1 MLFMLQSSLTKV
13 RRHASRGIVALSA
26 CLCLGGCS
34 TFVQI
39 PGSPLARAAYSGDLP
54 EVRRLISAGA
64 NPNDYDAS
72 SQTPL
77 HWAARG
83 GHQLGPHHCGGE
95 DAARTAVIEEL
106 LNLGAD
112 INALDRRAP
121 LPGASSGWT
130 PLHVALHHEQFAI
143 AALLLQRGA
152 DARIRSHQGISALMM
167 AEAEGA
173 PTDLLVSIVA
183 KGR

>member
-1 MLFMLQSSLTKV
+1 LHFTKQSSLIEA
-13 RRHASRGIVALSA
+13 RRPVAAIVAVAA
-26 CLCLGGCS
+26 CICATGCS
-34 TFVQI
+34 AFVQI
-39 PGSPLARAAYSGDLP
+39 PGSALARAAHAGDVT

-64 NPNDYDAS
+64 KPNDYDAS

-83 GHQLGPHHCGGE
+83 GHQPGPHQCGGE
-95 DAARTAVIEEL
+95 DPARTEVVKTL
-106 LNLGAD
+106 LDLGAD

-121 LPGASSGWT
+121 IPGASSGWT
-130 PLHVALHHEQFAI
+130 PLHIALHHEQFAI